1 MSSLIDKLFPADS
14 VSKVKKD
21 MEKYARDNPNM
32 SEAQVIEKFSG
43 TMSRAK
49 KAEAKEALKNM
60 PLPKSKPT
68 KEERRKAAEDTKA
81 KALMDS
87 LEKRASKE
95 IKEERTKLGLAN
107 SKSRGGMPK
116 KVQMMRGGMA
126 NGKEH
131 MYAAGGS
138 VNDGLK
144 ALAKTRPDV
153 VAKIL
158 K

>member
-1 MSSLIDKLFPADS
+1 M
-14 VSKVKKD
+14 
-21 MEKYARDNPNM
+21 
-32 SEAQVIEKFSG
+32 
-43 TMSRAK
+43 
-49 KAEAKEALKNM
+49 AEANGALVSLYVQRNNAIKNKGDVAGLNAEINKYVEDKEV
-60 PLPKSKPT
+60 S
-68 KEERRKAAEDTKA
+68 AAVR
-81 KALMDS
+81 
-87 LEKRASKE
+87 RASS
-95 IKEERTKLGLAN
+95 AAASN
-107 SKSRGGMPK
+107 VQSKDKGGDISK
-116 KVQMMRGGMA
+116 KVPVISIGVGMAEMRKGKKGKTAMMRGGMA

>member
-1 MSSLIDKLFPADS
+1 MELP
-14 VSKVKKD
+14 SKV
-21 MEKYARDNPNM
+21 M
-32 SEAQVIEKFSG
+32 
-43 TMSRAK
+43 
-49 KAEAKEALKNM
+49 EALQGEKKTFKQVQSETMKTARENDLSEGQTETLLRRNLRKEGI
-60 PLPKSKPT
+60 PLPKSMAK
-68 KEERRKAAEDTKA
+68 KQEFSKGGDTK
-81 KALMDS
+81 KVPVIS
-87 LEKRASKE
+87 
-95 IKEERTKLGLAN
+95 IGV
-107 SKSRGGMPK
+107 GMAEMRKGKDK
-116 KVQMMRGGMA
+116 KGKTAMMRGGMA

>member
-1 MSSLIDKLFPADS
+1 MGLIDMLFPADT
-14 VSKVKKD
+14 VSKVRED
-21 MEKYARDNPNM
+21 MLEYGKNNPSM
-32 SEAQVIEKFSG
+32 SEAQIIEKFSG
-43 TMSRAK
+43 SMSRAK

-68 KEERRKAAEDTKA
+68 KAERKKAVEDTKA

-116 KVQMMRGGMA
+116 KVQMKNGGMA
-126 NGKEH
+126 NGKKH